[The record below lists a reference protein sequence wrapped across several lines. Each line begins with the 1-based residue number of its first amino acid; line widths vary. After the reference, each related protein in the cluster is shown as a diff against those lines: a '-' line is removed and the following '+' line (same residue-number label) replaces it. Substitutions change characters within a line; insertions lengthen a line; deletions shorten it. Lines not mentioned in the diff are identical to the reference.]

1 MGGRLIRV
9 WIETASTVARAGF
22 ETVVEGAPGMELV
35 DSPRQADVVLRD
47 DLPEGPDESGLAPT
61 VILADEPLTSRLF
74 RWGIHAI
81 LPRDAAAGQIV
92 AALHAVS
99 AGLVAVPAE
108 ASGLM
113 IAADAE
119 YEVETLTPREMEA
132 LEMLAE
138 GLSNKEIAGRLHISP
153 HTAKFHVNSIL
164 GKLGAG
170 TRTEA
175 VIRGLRSGL
184 LKV

>member
-1 MGGRLIRV
+1 LIRV
-9 WIETASTVARAGF
+9 WIETVSPVARAGF
-22 ETVVEGAPGMELV
+22 EAVLESSAGIELV

-47 DLPEGPDESGLAPT
+47 DVPHGAESPVPSVVLS
-61 VILADEPLTSRLF
+61 DDPLTARLF
-74 RWGIHAI
+74 RWGVHAI
-81 LPRDAAAGQIV
+81 LPRDAAAEQIA
-92 AALHAVS
+92 AALYAAS
-99 AGLVAVPAE
+99 AGLIAVPAE
-108 ASGLM
+108 ASGLLTST
-113 IAADAE
+113 AAE
-119 YEVETLTPREMEA
+119 HEVENLTPREMEA

-138 GLSNKEIAGRLHISP
+138 GLSNKEIAARLHISS